1 MSLLLGGL
9 AIGGVYALIAIG
21 IVLCYRATGVVNFAH
36 GELMMIAA
44 YAYAIVHDMTGS
56 PALEILAAV
65 SAGAAGGLLCFILTG
80 VVMRGAAEMTLV
92 IGTLGILI
100 LLQSGARHLFTDT
113 PLRSEGWIFGDRNL
127 ALLGASLPANSL
139 LILAALVVTAAAILY
154 WQYGTLYGR
163 AVLAVAE
170 DPWRASLAGIRVQST
185 LATSWLVSGML
196 AGLAGMLLGP
206 VIGVFPTMGAD
217 VLFPAI
223 VAAILGGFGSV
234 AGAFV
239 GGIVIGLLQT
249 FTVVFL
255 GGAVKEAVMFGFLL
269 LVLLWRPSGLFSGP
283 VARKF

>member
-21 IVLCYRATGVVNFAH
+21 VVLCYRATGVVNFAH

-44 YAYAIVHDMTGS
+44 YAYAIVHDLTGS
-56 PALEILAAV
+56 PTLEIVAAI
-65 SAGAAGGLLCFILTG
+65 SAGAVGGLICFLLTG
-80 VVMRGAAEMTLV
+80 VVMRGAAEMSLV
-92 IGTLGILI
+92 IGTLGVLI

-113 PLRSEGWIFGDRNL
+113 PLPSEGWLFGDHNL
-127 ALLGASLPANSL
+127 TLFGVSAPANSL
-139 LILAALVVTAAAILY
+139 LILAALVVVAAAILY
-154 WQYGTLYGR
+154 WQYATLFGR

-185 LATSWLVSGML
+185 LAISWLVSGML

-234 AGAFV
+234 AGAFA
-239 GGIVIGLLQT
+239 GGLIIGLLQT

-269 LVLLWRPSGLFSGP
+269 LVLLWRPSGLFTGP